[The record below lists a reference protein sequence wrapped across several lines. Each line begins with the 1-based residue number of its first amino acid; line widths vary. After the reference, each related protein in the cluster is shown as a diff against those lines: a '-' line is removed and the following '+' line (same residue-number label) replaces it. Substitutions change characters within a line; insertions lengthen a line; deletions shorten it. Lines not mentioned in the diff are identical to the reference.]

1 MCIFPLPTHPP
12 LSKRN
17 YGLGLTNEKAS
28 CANNMATC
36 KSISPYESLAC
47 TDFLNRG
54 SHLDTSLLH
63 LLSVIKVETKAGAG
77 NDPHSPLD
85 DHIVSLAAV

>member
-1 MCIFPLPTHPP
+1 MCIFLLPTHPP

-17 YGLGLTNEKAS
+17 NGLGLTNEKAS
-28 CANNMATC
+28 CANNMVAC
-36 KSISPYESLAC
+36 KSTSPYESWAR

-54 SHLDTSLLH
+54 SHLHTSLLH
-63 LLSVIKVETKAGAG
+63 LLSVIMVETKAGAG
-77 NDPHSPLD
+77 DDPHSPFD